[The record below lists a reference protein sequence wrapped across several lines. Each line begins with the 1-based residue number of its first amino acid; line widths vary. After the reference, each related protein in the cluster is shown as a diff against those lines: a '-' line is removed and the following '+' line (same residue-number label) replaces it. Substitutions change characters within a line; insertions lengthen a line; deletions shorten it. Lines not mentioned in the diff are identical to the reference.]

1 MVAGRVSG
9 RLGGVCRV
17 KKYVIAICVVL
28 AGIIACTTYFVL
40 SAVPKNPEPAAYE
53 IYVYTDGSAQIKLD
67 SINQVIQTYEDI
79 TVGDMELKAG
89 TIILP
94 GNGNEI
100 YYEYPRHD
108 HVLNGDE

>member
-1 MVAGRVSG
+1 MVAGCIPG
-9 RLGGVCRV
+9 RLGGVYHM
-17 KKYVIAICVVL
+17 KKYIIAICVVL

-40 SAVPKNPEPAAYE
+40 SAVPKNPDPAAYE
-53 IYVYTDGSAQIKLD
+53 IYVYPDGAAQIKLD
-67 SINQVIQTYEDI
+67 SVNKIIQTHEDY

-94 GNGNEI
+94 GNGDPV

-108 HVLNGDE
+108 KVLN

>member
-9 RLGGVCRV
+9 RLGGVYHM
-17 KKYVIAICVVL
+17 KKYMIAICVVL

-40 SAVPKNPEPAAYE
+40 SAVPKNPKPVDYT

-67 SINQVIQTYEDI
+67 SINQVIQTHDDM
-79 TVGDMELKAG
+79 TAGDMELKAG

-108 HVLNGDE
+108 HVLN

>member
-1 MVAGRVSG
+1 M
-9 RLGGVCRV
+9 
-17 KKYVIAICVVL
+17 KKYIIAICVVL
-28 AGIIACTTYFVL
+28 AGVIACTTYFVL

-53 IYVYTDGSAQIKLD
+53 IYAYPDGSAQIKLD
-67 SINQVIQTYEDI
+67 SINQVIQTHEDY

-94 GNGNEI
+94 GDGNEI

-108 HVLNGDE
+108 LVLN

>member
-1 MVAGRVSG
+1 M
-9 RLGGVCRV
+9 
-17 KKYVIAICVVL
+17 KKYIIAICVVL

-40 SAVPKNPEPAAYE
+40 SAMPKNPEPVDYT
-53 IYVYTDGSAQIKLD
+53 IYVYPDGAAQIELD
-67 SINQVIQTYEDI
+67 SINRVIQTHEDY
-79 TVGDMELKAG
+79 TLNDMELKAG

-108 HVLNGDE
+108 HVLN

>member
-9 RLGGVCRV
+9 RLGGVYHM
-17 KKYVIAICVVL
+17 KKYMIAICVVL

-40 SAVPKNPEPAAYE
+40 SAVPKNPKPVDYT

-67 SINQVIQTYEDI
+67 SINQVIQTHDDM
-79 TVGDMELKAG
+79 TAGDMELKAG

-108 HVLNGDE
+108 HVLNGD

>member
-1 MVAGRVSG
+1 M
-9 RLGGVCRV
+9 
-17 KKYVIAICVVL
+17 KKYIIAICVVL

-40 SAVPKNPEPAAYE
+40 SAMPKNPEPAAYE

-67 SINQVIQTYEDI
+67 SINQVIQTHEDI
-79 TVGDMELKAG
+79 TAGDMNLKAG

-94 GNGNEI
+94 GNGNET

>member
-9 RLGGVCRV
+9 RLGGIHRM
-17 KKYVIAICVVL
+17 KKYIIALCVVL

-40 SAVPKNPEPAAYE
+40 SAVPKNPDPAAYE

-67 SINQVIQTYEDI
+67 SINQVIQTHEDI
-79 TVGDMELKAG
+79 TAGNMNLKAG

>member
-1 MVAGRVSG
+1 MR
-9 RLGGVCRV
+9 
-17 KKYVIAICVVL
+17 KYIISIFVVL
-28 AGIIACTTYFVL
+28 AGIIACTTYFIL
-40 SAVPKNPEPAAYE
+40 SATPKNPKPVDYT
-53 IYVYTDGSAQIKLD
+53 IYVYPSGAAQIKLD
-67 SINQVIQTYEDI
+67 SINQVIQTHEDY
-79 TVGDMELKAG
+79 TVGDMNLKAG

>member
-1 MVAGRVSG
+1 M
-9 RLGGVCRV
+9 
-17 KKYVIAICVVL
+17 KKYIIAMCVVL

-40 SAVPKNPEPAAYE
+40 SAMPKNPEPATYE

-67 SINQVIQTYEDI
+67 SVNEIIQTHEDLI
-79 TVGDMELKAG
+79 VDGLELKAG

-94 GNGNEI
+94 GNGSEV

>member
-1 MVAGRVSG
+1 MGTGCVPS
-9 RLGGVCRV
+9 RLGRGNIV
-17 KKYVIAICVVL
+17 KKLIIAIIVVL

-40 SAVPKNPEPAAYE
+40 SAMPKNPEPAAYE

-67 SINQVIQTYEDI
+67 SINQVIQTHEDI
-79 TVGDMELKAG
+79 TAGNMNLKAG